1 MKLQRLKI
9 MLHTNSPKNND
20 KPNTKER
27 VDNSRECFQTLDAA
41 LVIPFQGFVFIE
53 LLQCLLLLLLI
64 NIDQLVTSEIA

>member
-1 MKLQRLKI
+1 
-9 MLHTNSPKNND
+9 MLHTNSPENND
-20 KPNTKER
+20 KPDTKER
-27 VDNSRECFQTLDAA
+27 VDNPRECFQTLDAA